1 MIIWVRN
8 YGGSGWRI
16 PVVAGDYPAPAPP
29 GPALCFN
36 GCCTVL
42 GKRRKYTAGS
52 NNSSCKKKESL
63 PTHFHVQGKTP
74 KCEIRKVTR

>member
-29 GPALCFN
+29 RPALPCFN

-52 NNSSCKKKESL
+52 NNSSCKKK
-63 PTHFHVQGKTP
+63 
-74 KCEIRKVTR
+74 